1 MHQYSTPQA
10 PVNIDAIASSLYVH
24 AMHPPS
30 EAVVAAWIG
39 LLRAQTFAFGEIERT
54 VRDAGLPKLEWYD
67 VLWELERGGPLRPR
81 DLQARLLFAQY
92 NLSRL
97 LDRMEAADLITRDA
111 CPADNRGQLI
121 SITDEGRKLRGR
133 MWLTYGPAID
143 AAIRGRLTEEEAAL
157 LAGLLAKLA
166 PRSAGRAGA
175 PLKKRRP

>member
-1 MHQYSTPQA
+1 MQ
-10 PVNIDAIASSLYVH
+10 
-24 AMHPPS
+24 PPS
-30 EAVVAAWIG
+30 ETVVAAWIG
-39 LLRAQTFAFGEIERT
+39 LLRAQAFAFGEIERA

-111 CPADNRGQLI
+111 CPEDNRGQLI
-121 SITDEGRKLRGR
+121 SITDQGRKLRRR

-143 AAIRGRLTEEEAAL
+143 AAIKGRLTEEEA
-157 LAGLLAKLA
+157 GLLATLLSKLA
-166 PRSAGRAGA
+166 PKPAGPTGD
-175 PLKKRRP
+175 PLTKRQT